1 MSGVF
6 QEFAQEVAQET
17 EQKTNEKTALR
28 MLENGSLS
36 LEEIAFYTN
45 LSIAEVQAL
54 AAQREPA

>member
-6 QEFAQEVAQET
+6 QEFAQEVTLDVKKEI
-17 EQKTNEKTALR
+17 ALH
-28 MLENGSLS
+28 LLKDGTLS
-36 LEEIAFYTN
+36 LEKIAESTN